1 MYLWQTPT
9 QAMISVRMQKI
20 CDLAAMLGFKC
31 IYDLAKKLL
40 SSAEN
45 ISYKLLSHKISLN
58 TFVHKGIQ

>member
-1 MYLWQTPT
+1 
-9 QAMISVRMQKI
+9 MISVRMQKI